1 MDDSKSC
8 IFCRIGR
15 GQAEASVVYDDALV
29 TAFLDVHPVSTGH
42 VLVVPKVHAS
52 GLAVLDPE
60 SGARMFAVGRRLALA
75 LRRAGGA
82 DGVNLHLA
90 DGKAAGQTVFHT
102 HLHVIPRTVGDGFG
116 LRLPHG
122 PRPAPDRAALEATA
136 KRLRGA
142 LAEVVEA

>member
-1 MDDSKSC
+1 MDESKSC

-52 GLAVLDPE
+52 ALAVLDPE

-75 LRRAGGA
+75 LRGAGGA

-90 DGKAAGQTVFHT
+90 DGEAAGQTVFHT

-116 LRLPHG
+116 LRLPHS

-136 KRLRGA
+136 ERLRGA
-142 LAEVVEA
+142 LAEGVEA